1 MPRPLRVNPL
11 RLSDSYKDSHFY
23 GLNVSELLAYYEARG
38 GEYPYSRLFGLQYKL
53 MTHFEG
59 QFLTQNDLDEQ
70 YENSQQHF
78 YPGFPYNKA
87 GWQYIL
93 DEYHGHLPVEIRAVK
108 EGLPIPVQNVMWT
121 IKSTDPKV
129 VFIEQW
135 METVL
140 QQVAISSAV
149 CTKSSM
155 VKELIR
161 DFLLKSADTLATLN
175 FQLHD
180 FGFRGVSCVEEA
192 AFLGAAHLVNFMGT
206 DTQVAMDLLH
216 QFYCAPRVCAVTVPA
231 SEHSM
236 MTLRGRAGEADIVGE
251 ILARYPTGIVSIVGD
266 SYDIYN
272 FCQNI
277 IGGRFRE
284 QIRNRAGKVV
294 VRPDSGDYRIV
305 VPKCLDILTDK
316 FGFSENS
323 KGFKVLAPCVGMIQG
338 DGMDYFGIKD
348 MFIAMLANYYSAENA
363 VVGMG
368 GGLLRKVN
376 RDTQKVA
383 VKLSNA
389 VIDGKDV
396 EVWKDPIT
404 DPGKKSK
411 RGRLGLVHDRTNG
424 RYATV
429 QDMYGN
435 GISGDILELTFRN
448 GEMRR
453 IQTLDEIRALAEIPM
468 SALAAA

>member
-1 MPRPLRVNPL
+1 MPRPLEVNPL

-23 GLNVSELLAYYEARG
+23 GLSVSELLAYYEARG
-38 GEYPYSRLFGLQYKL
+38 GEFPYSRLFGLQYKL
-53 MTHFEG
+53 LTHFEG
-59 QFLTQNDLDEQ
+59 QFFTQKNLDEQ

-78 YPGFPYNKA
+78 YPGFPYNRA

-93 DEYHGHLPVEIRAVK
+93 DVHKGRLPVEIRSVK
-108 EGLPIPVQNVMWT
+108 EGMAIPVHNIMWD

-129 VFIEQW
+129 VFVEQW

-140 QQVAISSAV
+140 QQVACSSAV

-161 DFLLKSADTLATLN
+161 EFLLKSADTLATLN

-206 DTQVAMDLLH
+206 DTQVAMDLLN
-216 QFYCAPRVCAVTVPA
+216 QFYGAPRVCAVTVPA

-236 MTLRGRAGEADIVGE
+236 MTLRGRAGEADMVGD
-251 ILARYPTGIVSIVGD
+251 ILNRYPTGIVSIVGD

-284 QIRNRAGKVV
+284 QIRNRDGKVV
-294 VRPDSGDYRIV
+294 VRPDSGDYKIIV
-305 VPKCLDILTDK
+305 PDVCDILAEK

-323 KGFKVLAPCVGMIQG
+323 KGYKVLAPCVGVIQG

-348 MFIAMLANYYSAENA
+348 MFHAMLSHYYSAENA

-383 VKLSNA
+383 VKLCNA
-389 VIDGKDV
+389 VIDGVDTP
-396 EVWKDPIT
+396 VWKDPIT
-404 DPGKKSK
+404 DPGKTSK
-411 RGRLGLVHDRTNG
+411 RGRLGLMHDRTNN
-424 RYATV
+424 RFATV
-429 QDMYGN
+429 QDTYGN
-435 GISGDILELTFRN
+435 GISGDILEPVFRN
-448 GEMRR
+448 GELLRF
-453 IQTLDEIRALAEIPM
+453 QTLDEIRKLAETPFV
-468 SALAAA
+468 AYAAA